1 MSFTNSSV
9 KKVAEIIANSKY
21 LVAFTGAG
29 ISTESGLPDYRG
41 PEGVWTLKAKGLKP
55 KPLSKPMD
63 QIEPN
68 ASHFAFVDLL
78 KLDILKFIIS
88 QNVDNLHIKSGIP
101 NGLMAEL
108 HGNRTIMKCLKCDSR
123 YSKEEIKWNNH
134 LHGNGYRTDKEMS
147 NQPRCS
153 QLNCNGRIISSIV
166 NFNDPMPEK
175 EMKTADEHSRLC
187 DVILCV
193 GSTLSVFPAANFPL
207 IAKNKGS
214 ILIIVNMGETNLD
227 QMANIRI
234 EAKSG
239 EILPIIIDEVK
250 KILA

>member
-1 MSFTNSSV
+1 MSFSSSDV
-9 KKVAEIIANSKY
+9 KKVAEVIANSKY

-41 PEGVWTLKAKGLKP
+41 PEGVWTLRAKGLKP
-55 KPLSKPMD
+55 KSPSKPMD

-68 ASHFAFVDLL
+68 PSHYSFVDLL

-101 NGLMAEL
+101 EELIAEL
-108 HGNRTIMKCLKCDSR
+108 HGNRTLMKCLKCDSR
-123 YSKEEIKWNNH
+123 FSKEKIGWNIH
-134 LHGNGYRTDKEMS
+134 LHGNGYRTEKEKP
-147 NQPRCS
+147 NQPRC
-153 QLNCNGRIISSIV
+153 LTPNCNGRIISSIV

-175 EMKTADEHSRLC
+175 EMRIAEEHSRAC
-187 DVILCV
+187 DAILCV
-193 GSTLSVFPAANFPL
+193 GSTLSVFPAANYPV
-207 IAKNKGS
+207 IAKNNGA
-214 ILIIVNMGETNLD
+214 ILIIINMGETYQD
-227 QMANIRI
+227 QIASIRI

-239 EILPIIIDEVK
+239 EILPLIVDDVK